1 MGAFGFGPFDN
12 DDALDFLDE
21 IEDAEPADRPEL
33 LRAALDQV
41 LGDRGYV
48 DAPKMSEAIAAAA
61 VVSISLNPDL
71 PCAEPDLPEWVR
83 GEVVPL
89 DPSLA
94 DVARRVLTRAM
105 VPQDNELWQL
115 WERDH
120 SLAAVRAL
128 LEPTVRRLG
137 GIPA

>member
-21 IEDAEPADRPEL
+21 IEDADPTDRPVL

-61 VVSISLNPDL
+61 VISISLNPDL
-71 PCAEPDLPEWVR
+71 PCAEPELPEWVYDDT
-83 GEVVPL
+83 VSV
-89 DPSLA
+89 DPGLA
-94 DVARRVLTRAM
+94 EVARRALTRAL
-105 VPQDNELWQL
+105 VPQDNELWEL
-115 WERDH
+115 WERAH
-120 SLAAVRAL
+120 GLAAVWAR
-128 LEPTVRRLG
+128 LEPTATRLG